1 MGLETGVRI
10 GRYEIGRKL
19 GQGGF
24 GILYAARDHELG
36 RDIAIKFLR
45 PEHAFKPTVVQ
56 RFLQEARAAA
66 RITHPGIVTVYDSGE
81 VNGTNTRADGTVF
94 IAMELLAGQTL
105 AQRLRQSGTMP
116 YRMALGF
123 CRQLATALAAAH
135 AAGIVHRDLKPQN
148 IFLVPDPA
156 VLGGERIK
164 ILDFGVAKLADEMG
178 SAVATHSMLML
189 GTPMYMSPEQ
199 CRSSAKVDARSDIYS
214 LGCILFEMVCGRTPF
229 DGDTGELIAKHQL
242 VPPPRAHELNPAV
255 PVVLDQL
262 ITSMLAKH
270 PDDRPQTMA
279 AVLDVLEECDGRSV
293 EPLSRPDHAALPPAP
308 PATPRHSQLRRV
320 ATAAAALALLGIAIG
335 WCAARD
341 DKPSARAA
349 AVREPVSVA
358 SATSIDA
365 AAKVDQAKDLKLA
378 CLEAQVEKRW
388 SDLKECGQK
397 LAAIS
402 TDEGGKFIVLAEAEI
417 DNEAA
422 LTRLEDAVHDS
433 DMAAAKAAL
442 DEIESESVFYGIAQ
456 SLYASAQ
463 PDAVTEKPV
472 PPPVPSEK
480 KCDADRFRDEGI
492 AFVRA
497 GKHVQAIGAFE
508 ASLECQR
515 DQFVEKLAFVAACHA
530 KHEDKARA
538 HYKKLTPAQREEV
551 LNVCT
556 RNKIMFAEACDA
568 DALKEQAIEHINLAQ
583 HAAALA
589 TLEASLR
596 CRRDPYV
603 MQLAFMEACAS
614 SNSAKAKV
622 YFKQLTPAQQAKF
635 AQLCTRNKVPYE

>member
-242 VPPPRAHELNPAV
+242 VPPPRAHEFNPAV

-262 ITSMLAKH
+262 
-270 PDDRPQTMA
+270 
-279 AVLDVLEECDGRSV
+279 
-293 EPLSRPDHAALPPAP
+293 
-308 PATPRHSQLRRV
+308 
-320 ATAAAALALLGIAIG
+320 
-335 WCAARD
+335 
-341 DKPSARAA
+341 PSAL
-349 AVREPVSVA
+349 VV
-358 SATSIDA
+358 
-365 AAKVDQAKDLKLA
+365 
-378 CLEAQVEKRW
+378 
-388 SDLKECGQK
+388 G
-397 LAAIS
+397 
-402 TDEGGKFIVLAEAEI
+402 
-417 DNEAA
+417 
-422 LTRLEDAVHDS
+422 
-433 DMAAAKAAL
+433 
-442 DEIESESVFYGIAQ
+442 
-456 SLYASAQ
+456 
-463 PDAVTEKPV
+463 
-472 PPPVPSEK
+472 
-480 KCDADRFRDEGI
+480 
-492 AFVRA
+492 
-497 GKHVQAIGAFE
+497 
-508 ASLECQR
+508 
-515 DQFVEKLAFVAACHA
+515 
-530 KHEDKARA
+530 
-538 HYKKLTPAQREEV
+538 
-551 LNVCT
+551 
-556 RNKIMFAEACDA
+556 
-568 DALKEQAIEHINLAQ
+568 
-583 HAAALA
+583 
-589 TLEASLR
+589 
-596 CRRDPYV
+596 
-603 MQLAFMEACAS
+603 
-614 SNSAKAKV
+614 
-622 YFKQLTPAQQAKF
+622 
-635 AQLCTRNKVPYE
+635 